1 MGIRFALRSLAKYPG
16 FTALVVLVL
25 ALGIGANTA
34 IFSVVNSVLLRPL
47 DFHEPDR
54 IVTLTTA
61 WKNGGRFGQVSAP
74 DYHDWHDQST
84 AFSAVAKYNPDETSV
99 VAGKSPDY
107 VSLAIV
113 SGEFFT
119 VMDVKPKLGRLFAA
133 GDYRKG
139 APPVILVSDAFWR
152 RHFAGQTPDGHQ
164 TVRAASLIFPI
175 VGVLP
180 AGFRFPGESE
190 IWVPDSIAED
200 TTSRGG
206 HNYRVIARL
215 KPGVSV
221 EQAQT
226 QMTAIAS
233 RLAQAYPDTNKN
245 TNAAVTRLLD
255 YTVQNMRLTLY
266 VLLGAVGL
274 VLLIACANV
283 ANLLLARATAR
294 TREVAIRAA
303 IGASR
308 SQIIGQLFVE
318 SLMLA
323 VVSGIAGVLLA
334 NWSLTALVML
344 APKGVPRLDEVAID
358 GAVLGFA
365 MGASVL
371 ASLLFGI
378 APALKVSQVDPVEAL
393 RQGSTRGV
401 VGGSSALLRQ
411 VFVVAEVSLC
421 VVLVISAGLLLRSVS
436 SLTKVDLGFNPEGV
450 LAVELSTGVAGDT
463 ETRRVTEGYFQEI
476 WKRVR
481 AAPGVQS
488 AALAGR
494 PPLDASY
501 RSDGSYIVEGQTM
514 KDFNNTSPQAGFS
527 LASQGFVGTLGLRVV
542 HGREF
547 SERDIFAAP
556 RTAMIS
562 EALAKRSFPG
572 QDPLGR
578 KILCGLDEESM
589 KWMTI
594 VGVVSDAHLDS
605 AAAPAQPEIYMPVL
619 QHPRSDYVLLVK
631 TSGDPMALSETVRR
645 ISRELNPD
653 ASVRFN
659 TLESK
664 LADTIA
670 SPRFLSLLLSLFAG
684 LALCLALVGVY
695 AVMAY
700 AVAQRSAEVGLR
712 MALGAE
718 RQDVLNMILGQAFKL
733 TAVGLGIGLVAAA
746 LASRV
751 LRSLLFGVT
760 AADPAT
766 YASTILLLAAAGM
779 LAGYIPA
786 WRASRIDPLEAL
798 RQE

>member
-1 MGIRFALRSLAKYPG
+1 MGIRFALRSLAKNPG
-16 FTALVVLVL
+16 FAGLVVLVL

-74 DYHDWHDQST
+74 DYHDWHDQSS
-84 AFSAVAKYNPDETSV
+84 AFSAMAKYNADEGSV

-107 VSLAIV
+107 ASYAIV
-113 SGEFFT
+113 SREFFD
-119 VMDVKPKLGRLFAA
+119 VMDVKPKLGRLLTAD
-133 GDYRKG
+133 DYRKG
-139 APPVILVSDAFWR
+139 APPVVLVSDAFWR
-152 RHFAGQTPDGHQ
+152 RHFAGQTPDSHQ
-164 TVRAASLIFPI
+164 TVRTAGLIFPI

-190 IWVPDSIAED
+190 IWVPDSIAEE
-200 TTSRGG
+200 TTSRSG
-206 HNYRVIARL
+206 HNYRIIARL
-215 KPGVSV
+215 KPGVSI
-221 EQAQT
+221 EEAQT
-226 QMTAIAS
+226 QMSAIGS

-245 TNAAVTRLLD
+245 KNAAVTRLLD
-255 YTVQNMRLTLY
+255 YTVNNIRLTLY

-308 SQIIGQLFVE
+308 TQIIGQLFAE
-318 SLMLA
+318 SLILA
-323 VVSGIAGVLLA
+323 VVSGMAGVLLA
-334 NWSLTALVML
+334 NWSLKALVML

-358 GAVLGFA
+358 GAVLAFA

-378 APALKVSQVDPVEAL
+378 APALKVSQTDPVEAL
-393 RQGSTRGV
+393 RQGNTRGV
-401 VGGSSALLRQ
+401 VGGSSAFLRQ

-436 SLTKVDLGFNPEGV
+436 SLTKVDLGFNPDNV
-450 LAVELSTGVAGDT
+450 LAVELSTGVAGDA

-476 WKRVR
+476 WRRVK

-494 PPLDASY
+494 PPLEASY

-542 HGREF
+542 NGREF
-547 SERDIFAAP
+547 SERDVYAAP
-556 RTAMIS
+556 RTALIT

-572 QDPLGR
+572 QNPLGR
-578 KILCGLDEESM
+578 KILCGLDEESG

-605 AAAPAQPEIYMPVL
+605 AAAPAQPEIFMPVL
-619 QHPRSDYVLLVK
+619 QHPRSDSVLLVK
-631 TSGDPMALSETVRR
+631 TAGDPMALAETVRR
-645 ISRELNPD
+645 VSRELNPD
-653 ASVRFN
+653 ASVRFS

-718 RQDVLNMILGQAFKL
+718 RRDVLSMVLSQAFKL
-733 TAVGLGIGLVAAA
+733 TAAGLGIGLIAAA
-746 LASRV
+746 LASRI

-760 AADPAT
+760 AGDPAT
-766 YASTILLLAAAGM
+766 YVGAILLLAAAGI

>member
-1 MGIRFALRSLAKYPG
+1 MGIRSALRSLGKNPG
-16 FTALVVLVL
+16 FAGLVVLVL

-54 IVTLTTA
+54 IVTLSSA
-61 WKNGGRFGQVSAP
+61 WKNGSRFGQVSAP
-74 DYHDWHDQST
+74 DFHDWHDQST
-84 AFSAVAKYNPDETSV
+84 AFSAMAKYSPDESSV

-119 VMDVKPKLGRLFAA
+119 VMDVKPKLGRSFTAD
-133 GDYRKG
+133 DYRKG
-139 APPVILVSDAFWR
+139 SPPVMLVSDAFWR

-164 TVRAASLIFPI
+164 TVRAASLILPI

-180 AGFRFPGESE
+180 PGFRFPGESE
-190 IWVPDSIAED
+190 IWVPDSVTED

-215 KPGVSV
+215 KPGVSL

-226 QMTAIAS
+226 QMTAIGS
-233 RLAQAYPDTNKN
+233 RLEKAYPDTNKN
-245 TNAAVTRLLD
+245 KNAAVTRLLD
-255 YTVQNMRLTLY
+255 YTVQNIRLTLY

-308 SQIIGQLFVE
+308 AQIIGQLFVE

-334 NWSLTALVML
+334 NWSLRALVLL

-358 GAVLGFA
+358 GAVLAFA
-365 MGASVL
+365 MGTSVL

-476 WKRVR
+476 W
-481 AAPGVQS
+481 
-488 AALAGR
+488 
-494 PPLDASY
+494 
-501 RSDGSYIVEGQTM
+501 
-514 KDFNNTSPQAGFS
+514 
-527 LASQGFVGTLGLRVV
+527 
-542 HGREF
+542 
-547 SERDIFAAP
+547 
-556 RTAMIS
+556 
-562 EALAKRSFPG
+562 
-572 QDPLGR
+572 
-578 KILCGLDEESM
+578 
-589 KWMTI
+589 
-594 VGVVSDAHLDS
+594 
-605 AAAPAQPEIYMPVL
+605 
-619 QHPRSDYVLLVK
+619 
-631 TSGDPMALSETVRR
+631 
-645 ISRELNPD
+645 
-653 ASVRFN
+653 
-659 TLESK
+659 
-664 LADTIA
+664 
-670 SPRFLSLLLSLFAG
+670 
-684 LALCLALVGVY
+684 
-695 AVMAY
+695 
-700 AVAQRSAEVGLR
+700 
-712 MALGAE
+712 
-718 RQDVLNMILGQAFKL
+718 
-733 TAVGLGIGLVAAA
+733 
-746 LASRV
+746 
-751 LRSLLFGVT
+751 
-760 AADPAT
+760 
-766 YASTILLLAAAGM
+766 
-779 LAGYIPA
+779 
-786 WRASRIDPLEAL
+786 
-798 RQE
+798 

>member
-1 MGIRFALRSLAKYPG
+1 MGIRFALRSLAKDPWFAG
-16 FTALVVLVL
+16 LVVLVL
-25 ALGIGANTA
+25 GLGIGANTA

-54 IVTLTTA
+54 IVTLSTA
-61 WKNGGRFGQVSAP
+61 WADGGRFGQVSAP
-74 DYHDWHDQST
+74 DYHDWHDQSS
-84 AFSAVAKYNPDETSV
+84 AFSAMAKYSEGEGSV
-99 VAGKSPDY
+99 VAGKSPEY
-107 VSLAIV
+107 TSYALVSR
-113 SGEFFT
+113 EFFAT
-119 VMDVKPKLGRLFAA
+119 MGVKAKLGRLLTDD
-133 GDYRKG
+133 DYRKG
-139 APPVILVSDAFWR
+139 SPPVVLVSDAFWR

-164 TVRAASLIFPI
+164 TLRVASLVLPV

-200 TTSRGG
+200 TTSRSG

-215 KPGVSV
+215 KPDVSL

-226 QMTAIAS
+226 QMTAIGS
-233 RLAQAYPDTNKN
+233 RLAQAYPDSNKN
-245 TNAAVTRLLD
+245 TSVAVTRLQD
-255 YTVQNMRLTLY
+255 YTVHNIRLTLY

-294 TREVAIRAA
+294 TREMAIRAA
-303 IGASR
+303 IGANR
-308 SQIIGQLFVE
+308 AQIIGQLFIE

-323 VVSGIAGVLLA
+323 VVSGMAGVMLA
-334 NWSLTALVML
+334 NWGLAALVGL
-344 APKGVPRLDEVAID
+344 APKGVARLDEAAID
-358 GAVLGFA
+358 GSVLMFA
-365 MGASVL
+365 IGISVL
-371 ASLLFGI
+371 ASLLFGL
-378 APALKVSQVDPVEAL
+378 APALKVSHIDPIEAL
-393 RQGSTRGV
+393 RQGGTRGV
-401 VGGSSALLRQ
+401 LSGSARLRQ

-450 LAVELSTGVAGDT
+450 LTAELSTGAYGDA

-476 WKRVR
+476 QKRVQTV
-481 AAPGVQS
+481 PGVQS

-494 PPLDASY
+494 LPLETTHSN
-501 RSDGSYIVEGQTM
+501 GSYIVEGQTM
-514 KDFNNTSPQAGFS
+514 KDFNVGSPQAGFN
-527 LASQGFVGTLGLRVV
+527 LASPGFMGTLGMRVIR
-542 HGREF
+542 GRDF
-547 SERDIFAAP
+547 SERDTLAGPPVAL
-556 RTAMIS
+556 IS
-562 EALAKRSFPG
+562 EALAKAAFPN

-578 KILCGLDEESM
+578 KILCGLDEESG

-605 AAAPAQPEIYMPVL
+605 AAVPTRPEMYMPAL
-619 QHPRSDYVLLVK
+619 QHPSGDFSLLVR

-645 ISRELNPD
+645 ISRELDPD
-653 ASVRFN
+653 VPVRFN
-659 TLESK
+659 TLESR

-670 SPRFLSLLLSLFAG
+670 SPRFLSLLLELFAG
-684 LALCLALVGVY
+684 LAFCLALVGVY

-718 RQDVLNMILGQAFKL
+718 SRDVLNMVLSQACKL
-733 TAVGLGIGLVAAA
+733 TAVGLGIGLVGAA

-760 AADPAT
+760 AADPVT
-766 YASTILLLAAAGM
+766 YGSAILLLAVAGI

>member
-1 MGIRFALRSLAKYPG
+1 MGIRFALRSLAKDPWFAG
-16 FTALVVLVL
+16 LVVLVL

-47 DFHEPDR
+47 DFHDPNKL
-54 IVTLTTA
+54 VTLTSA

-74 DYHDWHDQST
+74 DYHDWHDQSS
-84 AFSAVAKYNPDETSV
+84 AFSAMAKYNADESSV

-107 VSLAIV
+107 ISLAIV

-119 VMDVKPKLGRLFAA
+119 VMDVKPKLGRLFN
-133 GDYRKG
+133 GDDYRKG

-152 RHFAGQTPDGHQ
+152 RHFEGQTPDGHQ
-164 TVRAASLIFPI
+164 TVRTASLIFPI

-190 IWVPDSIAED
+190 IWVPDSIAEE
-200 TTSRGG
+200 TTSRSG

-221 EQAQT
+221 TQAQT
-226 QMTAIAS
+226 QMTAIGS
-233 RLAQAYPDTNKN
+233 RLAQTYPDTNKN
-245 TNAAVTRLLD
+245 KNAAVTRLLD
-255 YTVQNMRLTLY
+255 YTVHNIRLTLY

-308 SQIIGQLFVE
+308 TQIIGQLFIE
-318 SLMLA
+318 SLALA

-334 NWSLTALVML
+334 NWGLAALVGL
-344 APKGVPRLDEVAID
+344 APKGLPRLDEATID
-358 GAVLGFA
+358 GGVLIFA
-365 MGASVL
+365 IGISVL
-371 ASLLFGI
+371 ASLLFGL

-401 VGGSSALLRQ
+401 TGGSSTRLRQ
-411 VFVVAEVSLC
+411 VFVIAEVSLC
-421 VVLVISAGLLLRSVS
+421 VVLVVSAGLLLRSVW

-450 LAVELSTGVAGDT
+450 LAAELSTGVAGDA
-463 ETRRVTEGYFQEI
+463 ETRRVTDGYFQEI
-476 WKRVR
+476 LKRVQ
-481 AAPGVQS
+481 ATPGVQS
-488 AALAGR
+488 ATLAGR
-494 PPLDASY
+494 PPLDTLY

-527 LASQGFVGTLGLRVV
+527 LASQGLVSTLGLRVLR
-542 HGREF
+542 GREF
-547 SERDIFAAP
+547 SERDVYAAP
-556 RTAMIS
+556 RTAIIS
-562 EALAKRSFPG
+562 EALAKRSYPG

-578 KILCGLDEESM
+578 KILCGLDEESG

-605 AAAPAQPEIYMPVL
+605 ASAPAQPEIYMPVL
-619 QHPRSDYVLLVK
+619 QHPRSDSVLLVK
-631 TSGDPMALSETVRR
+631 TSGDPMALAETVRR
-645 ISRELNPD
+645 VSRDLNPD
-653 ASVRFN
+653 ASVRFT

-718 RQDVLNMILGQAFKL
+718 RRDVLNMVLRQALTL
-733 TAVGLGIGLVAAA
+733 TAVGLGIGLLGAA
-746 LASRV
+746 LAARI
-751 LRSLLFGVT
+751 LRTLLFGVS

-766 YASTILLLAAAGM
+766 YAGAILLLAAAGI

-786 WRASRIDPLEAL
+786 LRASRIEPLEAL